1 MIVLSN
7 SAAQTI
13 AAGQSVIFDTVVV
26 KTGCAEY
33 HRGNSSSVQ
42 LCSGNGVYSLSFSGN
57 ITNSSGTDSVQLAIA
72 TGGDTLSE
80 TQMISTPAVAGNYNN
95 VSSETIIRNGCCA
108 ANNRITVT
116 NTGTVSL
123 SLAPNCALVV
133 KRLGQVIKMAHHCSD
148 LCNIKDRLVE
158 LTKEAIAY
166 DIQCIDTHEMG
177 EIIDMIKDLSQA
189 IYYDSV
195 VESMQ
200 ISQGDYI
207 YEESDARDY
216 MTQGLNVDN
225 MAKNVKRIWEEADPN
240 HKTIL
245 KSNLQQLLMEMDR
258 G

>member
-1 MIVLSN
+1 
-7 SAAQTI
+7 
-13 AAGQSVIFDTVVV
+13 
-26 KTGCAEY
+26 
-33 HRGNSSSVQ
+33 
-42 LCSGNGVYSLSFSGN
+42 
-57 ITNSSGTDSVQLAIA
+57 
-72 TGGDTLSE
+72 
-80 TQMISTPAVAGNYNN
+80 
-95 VSSETIIRNGCCA
+95 
-108 ANNRITVT
+108 
-116 NTGTVSL
+116 
-123 SLAPNCALVV
+123 
-133 KRLGQVIKMAHHCSD
+133 MAHHCSD